1 MSMLIQVRYFASV
14 REKLG
19 PGEALQLPQEGA
31 PRTVGALQAWL
42 CGRSPE
48 HASALDESRG
58 LRMALNQALCDADEP
73 LVDGAEVAF
82 FPPVTGG

>member
-1 MSMLIQVRYFASV
+1 MGVTVKYFASV

-19 PGEALQLPQEGA
+19 PQEEVDLGELPA
-31 PRTVGALQAWL
+31 ATVGALLAMLQ
-42 CGRSPE
+42 GRSGL
-48 HASALDESRG
+48 HAQALDGSRG

-73 LVDGAEVAF
+73 LSDGDEVAF